1 MTESR
6 LNAKVRIKLCGQ
18 FRVESIDGSDLTPR
32 SAKAQGLLA
41 MLAAHPQHTR
51 ARIWLQ
57 DKLWSDRAREQGAA
71 SLRQALT
78 EIRRSLGEHSEIF
91 QSDRRTASL
100 LADVIEVTRDHDGE
114 FLEGLD
120 VRDPEFD
127 EWLRLERLQ
136 SSGLPAR
143 PISPEHLVLPEPR
156 QRYVVTI
163 PQETGSEMERLMSEV
178 FVANVASNLGEQLCV
193 GTESPANERGGGD
206 RITLKAHTVFHNG
219 QVILH
224 STCTSGPANKQIW
237 SGRRV
242 LPAHGAPP
250 INDDRVLQ
258 MASEAVGIIGEQL
271 SAEARTLRTELE
283 NDPGVLASL
292 AVQKIFS
299 MRQDEQTE
307 ADEMLRRAFDVSP
320 RGTFLAWRVFL
331 RVTRLL
337 ERHQY
342 CPQTTLDELN
352 LLCAKALEL
361 EPMNSLVVSIVA
373 YAKLVVTGEVGEGF
387 ELSRRASALNNANP
401 FAWLA
406 LCTSNLY
413 LGQVNE
419 AHTYMMRARTI
430 GSASPFKFWWDTGA
444 CLTATATGNF
454 DAAASLANSARVM
467 SPDFRPPLRYLVAL
481 NLRAGNVEAALDAV
495 GQIRQFEPGFLAE
508 QLTEDGAYP
517 SATLR
522 SAGIVSNAQ
531 LRELN

>member
-1 MTESR
+1 MTKDV
-6 LNAKVRIKLCGQ
+6 LNAKVRIHLCGR
-18 FRVESIDGSDLTPR
+18 FRVEDMKGRDLTPR
-32 SAKAQGLLA
+32 SAKSQGLLA
-41 MLAAHPQHTR
+41 LLAVQRHHSR

-78 EIRRSLGEHSEIF
+78 EIRRALGDHADVF
-91 QSDRRTASL
+91 QSDRRMASL
-100 LADVIEVTRDHDGE
+100 VSDQIEVVRSGDSE
-114 FLEGLD
+114 FLEGID
-120 VRDPEFD
+120 VRDPEFED
-127 EWLRLERLQ
+127 WLRIER
-136 SSGLPAR
+136 SRDERVPAR
-143 PISPEHLVLPEPR
+143 AIPQDQLGFSSLR
-156 QRYVVTI
+156 QRFVVTQ
-163 PQETGSEMERLMSEV
+163 PQETGSDMERLMSEV

-193 GTESPANERGGGD
+193 GTEPTPEDRNSSD
-206 RITLKAHTVFHNG
+206 RISVRANTVFHEG

-224 STCTSGPANKQIW
+224 SVCTAGPSNKQIW

-242 LPAHGAPP
+242 LSAHGAPP

-258 MASEAVGIIGEQL
+258 MASEAVGIISEQL
-271 SAEARTLRTELE
+271 SAEARALRTDLE
-283 NDPGVLASL
+283 HDPGVLASI

-299 MRQDEQTE
+299 MRQDEQ
-307 ADEMLRRAFDVSP
+307 ADADDLLRRAFEVSP

-331 RVTRLL
+331 RITRLL
-337 ERHQY
+337 ERHNY
-342 CPQTTLDELN
+342 CPQTTLDELKQ
-352 LLCAKALEL
+352 LCAKALEL

-413 LGQVNE
+413 LGEVNE

-467 SPDFRPPLRYLVAL
+467 SPNFRPPLRYLVAL
-481 NLRAGNVEAALDAV
+481 NLRAGNVEGALDAV
-495 GQIRQFEPGFLAE
+495 SQIRQFEPNFLAE